1 MEIRRRIA
9 PLLVVVILFIP
20 VSVYAQESDPKIEL
34 ALIRN
39 FGYGGMREIQGNFT
53 LKIRDPLA
61 DLETVDFYLD
71 GELIAPIS
79 QEPYEYKFHTSN
91 FPDGEHT
98 FYAVG
103 TLSNGISVQSNQIS
117 KVLLSSDQAWSQT
130 QRLIVPI
137 LIFTAGATVLGL
149 GVSVLAIRKKE
160 FVIGKYG
167 PAGGAVC
174 PRCELPFGRSIFS
187 PNLAIGKLV
196 RCPHCEKISLRA
208 RASQSQ
214 LEQAEKKFINAD
226 TRGVVTPL
234 DDQGFQKLLDESR
247 YED

>member
-1 MEIRRRIA
+1 MEIRKRIVA
-9 PLLVVVILFIP
+9 LLVLVVLFIP
-20 VSVYAQESDPKIEL
+20 VSVDAQESDPEIEL
-34 ALIRN
+34 SLDRN
-39 FGYGGMREIQGNFT
+39 FGYGGLGQIQGNFT

-71 GELIAPIS
+71 GELIAAIS
-79 QEPYEYKFHTSN
+79 QEPYQYKFHTSI
-91 FPDGEHT
+91 FPEGEHT
-98 FYAVG
+98 FFAVG
-103 TLSNGISVQSNQIS
+103 KLSNGTMVQSNQIS

-130 QRLIVPI
+130 QGLIVPI

-149 GVSVLAIRKKE
+149 GVSMLASRKKE
-160 FVIGKYG
+160 FIIGKYG

-187 PNLAIGKLV
+187 PNLAIGKLN
-196 RCPHCEKISLRA
+196 RCPHCGKISIRA
-208 RASQSQ
+208 RASQTQ
-214 LEQAEKKFINAD
+214 LEQAEKKYINAD

-234 DDQGFQKLLDESR
+234 DDQGYQKLLDESR

>member
-1 MEIRRRIA
+1 MEIRKRIVT
-9 PLLVVVILFIP
+9 LLVVVVLFIP

-34 ALIRN
+34 SLIRN
-39 FGYGGMREIQGNFT
+39 FGYGGLREIQGNFT

-71 GELIAPIS
+71 GELIALIS

-91 FPDGEHT
+91 FPEGEHI
-98 FYAVG
+98 FSAVG
-103 TLSNGISVQSNQIS
+103 TLSNGTAVQSNQIS
-117 KVLLSSDQAWSQT
+117 KMLLSSDQARSQT
-130 QRLIVPI
+130 QGLVVPI

-149 GVSVLAIRKKE
+149 GVSMLASRKKE

-174 PRCELPFGRSIFS
+174 PRCELPFGRSILS

-196 RCPHCEKISLRA
+196 RCPHCGKISIRA
-208 RASQSQ
+208 RASQLQ
-214 LEQAEKKFINAD
+214 LELAEKKYINEDAA
-226 TRGVVTPL
+226 GAVTPL
-234 DDQGFQKLLDESR
+234 DDQGYHKLLDESR